1 MPGGNTSELSNKKIY
16 EPTEM
21 WKKYKHIVVKLVFI
35 AIVVL
40 LTALTTGLILYMT
53 CSNKLSELENKV
65 EFLMAIQQ
73 QTEGEQLSVHHASPA
88 SKQLQQID
96 CVDNRPQYVHRGLDY

>member
-40 LTALTTGLILYMT
+40 DWIGLILYMP